1 MRERNACFHSFFHH
15 SLHYHSFF
23 SLRSFFSLHS
33 IPFHIFQGNVVKWK
47 KKNVVRWMVCGV
59 LFLFQLNARFI
70 PFHCRLIKRN
80 NTTQHRIRLLSPGDY
95 RGSCGKWSMNGR
107 RTNGNGVN
115 EWSTHSFL
123 ISFITSPTTRPGM
136 DLFLLSS
143 FIWINSPTHGIF
155 TVVPDSYCCV

>member
-1 MRERNACFHSFFHH
+1 VRERNACFHSFFHH

-107 RTNGNGVN
+107 RTNEARIPSSFRSSLHQPHGQAWICMLCSYYLLLFGLILQPMA
-115 EWSTHSFL
+115 SLLLFL
-123 ISFITSPTTRPGM
+123 IHI
-136 DLFLLSS
+136 
-143 FIWINSPTHGIF
+143 
-155 TVVPDSYCCV
+155 VVSNF